1 MGTQVVPLVSM
12 SNATDPEFWMEQGWK
27 GALCTVAL
35 AALLFAV
42 YKGKV
47 KFVVVTRRN
56 EKGAREIFSVP
67 VWPVFRGAHLHI
79 DGIFGVRKA
88 PTVPVPIALRQNI
101 LIDRKFK
108 MEYLGTA
115 YVRVSRKWKALKQA
129 IYSTLDTDK
138 KDLENKMRDEQSRST
153 ILGGTRRILT
163 NQWDVDVLTKET
175 LNELCA
181 AELLDELGSE
191 VVKLVNEEYTF
202 AGLHVLP
209 GVGETSA
216 AEREAAAQM
225 AAAMLNGEG
234 VPRPRLVPAPADDA
248 G

>member
-47 KFVVVTRRN
+47 KFVVVSRRN
-56 EKGAREIFSVP
+56 EKGIRELFGMP
-67 VWPVFRGAHLHI
+67 VWPVYRGAHLHI
-79 DGIFGVRKA
+79 DGISSVRKA
-88 PTVPVPIALRQNI
+88 PIVPVPIELRQNI
-101 LIDRKFK
+101 LIDRK
-108 MEYLGTA
+108 YTGTA
-115 YVRVSRKWKALKQA
+115 FVQVSRRRKALKQA

-138 KDLENKMRDEQSRST
+138 KDLENEMRDKQSRSI

-163 NQWDVDVLTKET
+163 NEWDVDVLTKES

-181 AELLDELGSE
+181 TELHDELGSE
-191 VVKLVNEEYTF
+191 LVKLVNEEYTF

-209 GVGETSA
+209 GVGEATA
-216 AEREAAAQM
+216 VEREAAAQL
-225 AAAMLNGEG
+225 AAAMQSGG
-234 VPRPRLVPAPADDA
+234 VPRPHLVPAPADDA